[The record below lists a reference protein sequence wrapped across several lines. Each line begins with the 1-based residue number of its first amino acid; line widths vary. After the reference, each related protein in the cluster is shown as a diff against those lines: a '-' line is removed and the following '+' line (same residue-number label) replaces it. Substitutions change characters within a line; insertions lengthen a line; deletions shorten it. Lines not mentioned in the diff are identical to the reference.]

1 MKEADALT
9 EIDRL
14 LKRSEVFGWIWIM
27 GIGSIISIMS
37 AVKAAR
43 MMNEAGISDKKKLTG
58 LFVLGI
64 AGLLIAV
71 SAFLIIIIYRKGKTT

>member
-1 MKEADALT
+1 MKETDAIT

-37 AVKAAR
+37 VVKAAR
-43 MMNEAGISDKKKLTG
+43 MMNEAGISDKKRLTG

-64 AGLLIAV
+64 AGLLVAV
-71 SAFLIIIIYRKGKTT
+71 SAFLIIIIFRKGKQT

>member
-1 MKEADALT
+1 MKETDALT

-37 AVKAAR
+37 VVKAAR
-43 MMNEAGISDKKKLTG
+43 MMNEAGISNKKRLTG

-64 AGLLIAV
+64 AGLLVAV
-71 SAFLIIIIYRKGKTT
+71 SAFLIIIIFRKGKQT